1 MVYRPPNCTRSRYK
15 FHVFKH
21 NVRFLFLFFHPL
33 SHCLSRLL
41 DLSIYFMSP
50 SIFFSFFLAFGRR
63 RHHHYHHHEQQSLQ
77 QRPIFCHLVCTL
89 HFHLSLNS
97 HQFSFRSCWCE
108 CCVHLKWIYHV
119 WFECDCSSFYSY
131 SFASRSCSV
140 GIFIVLK
147 AMHCS
152 NSYGEFLQCLRFTTM
167 AKLKQYQFKRRGQFF
182 VAYHPL
188 YLSKSLHTFGLF
200 SSFFGILANSFQ
212 PFYFLFFH

>member
-21 NVRFLFLFFHPL
+21 NVRFLLLFFHPL

-50 SIFFSFFLAFGRR
+50 SIFFLSFW
-63 RHHHYHHHEQQSLQ
+63 
-77 QRPIFCHLVCTL
+77 HLDVDGTTITTIT
-89 HFHLSLNS
+89 SNS
-97 HQFSFRSCWCE
+97 HCSNGQYFVIWFALSIST
-108 CCVHLKWIYHV
+108 LV
-119 WFECDCSSFYSY
+119 WTHINSALDRVGVNAVCIWNGFIMYGLNVIALLFFSY
-131 SFASRSCSV
+131 SFAFRSCSV

-167 AKLKQYQFKRRGQFF
+167 AKLK
-182 VAYHPL
+182 
-188 YLSKSLHTFGLF
+188 
-200 SSFFGILANSFQ
+200 
-212 PFYFLFFH
+212 